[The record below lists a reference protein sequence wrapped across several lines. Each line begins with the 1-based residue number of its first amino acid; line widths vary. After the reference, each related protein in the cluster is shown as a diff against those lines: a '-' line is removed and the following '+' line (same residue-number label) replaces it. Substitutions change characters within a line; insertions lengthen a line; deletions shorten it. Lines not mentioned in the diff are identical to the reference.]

1 MQDTANR
8 VVSKIYGMGRGWVF
22 TPNDFV
28 ALGSRAAIDKALSRL
43 TAEGTI
49 RRLNRGLY
57 DYPKSHPVLGI
68 LSPNPEAVAK
78 ALKGEAAVRIKPFGA
93 YAANILGL
101 TEQVPARIVFLTD
114 GANKTVRVGK
124 QEIRLKHTTP
134 KNMATAGKSSG
145 LVIEALREL
154 GKTNIDENMIG
165 KLRER
170 LGANEKRQL
179 LKDIHFAP
187 EWMHKYLRPIA
198 GGASK

>member
-1 MQDTANR
+1 MQEPTNK
-8 VVSKIYGMGRGWVF
+8 VISKIYGMGRGWVF
-22 TPNDFV
+22 TPNDFL
-28 ALGSRAAIDKALSRL
+28 AFGSRAAIDKALSRL

-57 DYPKSHPVLGI
+57 DYPKTHPALGI

-114 GANKTVRVGK
+114 GASKTVRVGK

-134 KNMATAGKSSG
+134 KNMATAGKPSG

-154 GKTNIDENMIG
+154 GKANIDETVIG
-165 KLRER
+165 KLMER
-170 LGANEKRQL
+170 LGKNEKKQL
-179 LKDIHFAP
+179 LKEMHYAP
-187 EWMHKYLRPIA
+187 GWMQNYLRQIA
-198 GGASK
+198 GGPSK

>member
-1 MQDTANR
+1 
-8 VVSKIYGMGRGWVF
+8 MGRGWVF

-28 ALGSRAAIDKALSRL
+28 AFGSRAAIDKALSRL
-43 TAEGTI
+43 TAGGTI
-49 RRLNRGLY
+49 RRLTRGLY
-57 DYPKSHPVLGI
+57 DYPKTHPVLGI
-68 LSPNPEAVAK
+68 LSPDPEAVAK
-78 ALKGEAAVRIKPFGA
+78 ALKGEAAVRIKPVGA

-114 GANKTVRVGK
+114 GASKTVRIGK

-134 KNMATAGKSSG
+134 KNMATGKSSG

-154 GKTNIDENMIG
+154 GKANIDENVIS

-170 LGANEKRQL
+170 LGENEKKQL

-187 EWMHKYLRPIA
+187 EWMQKHLRPVA
-198 GGASK
+198 GGSAR